1 MAKVLRLACARCQDA
16 GDERTRCSCSTWC
29 GSGHTAHELDLILE
43 DRRLEFDH
51 WMRGQT
57 MGICDGRKYNHDTG
71 EYEPTGC
78 GPHGT
83 VVYSWDLA
91 RFLHGLPVTD

>member
-1 MAKVLRLACARCQDA
+1 VADSPTTDTALRTFMFLTTPGARPECNL
-16 GDERTRCSCSTWC
+16 
-29 GSGHTAHELDLILE
+29 GHTAHELDLILE